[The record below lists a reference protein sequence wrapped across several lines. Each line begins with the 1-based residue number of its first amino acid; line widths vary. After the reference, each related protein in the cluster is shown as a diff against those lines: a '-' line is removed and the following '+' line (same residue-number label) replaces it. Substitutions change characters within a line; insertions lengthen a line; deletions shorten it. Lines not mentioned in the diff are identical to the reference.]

1 MLLQVASAKDVLSM
15 SNEGTG
21 GAFVNSHGY
30 VHDMVTLHRATNATC
45 EGEPETEHSWFP
57 GYAWTFAY
65 CAGCTSHLVGHG
77 IFNEKERKTVH
88 LMWCTVALKF
98 EPNKCWL
105 CV

>member
-1 MLLQVASAKDVLSM
+1 M

-57 GYAWTFAY
+57 GYAWTIAY
-65 CAGCTSHLVGHG
+65 CAGCTNHLVSNLLHPCLLSL
-77 IFNEKERKTVH
+77 NDTSK
-88 LMWCTVALKF
+88 LMLIV
-98 EPNKCWL
+98 P
-105 CV
+105 

>member
-1 MLLQVASAKDVLSM
+1 M

-57 GYAWTFAY
+57 GYAWTIAY
-65 CAGCTSHLVGHG
+65 CAGCTNHLVSRICCAVSKPSSG
-77 IFNEKERKTVH
+77 RVYSYY
-88 LMWCTVALKF
+88 LRLCALW
-98 EPNKCWL
+98 PGGD
-105 CV
+105 